1 MKELEK
7 DLILLKICQYVNPIK
22 MLGNANNDL
31 PINFES
37 DIRSLDGWFSEAQ
50 IKGMCSE
57 WRNYMIEVKKLDRL
71 EDDLDP
77 TKLMARIE
85 LFWQENKFKFKS
97 LATLVR
103 FCFTLTTSSAA
114 AERLFSVLKNA
125 FSILQLKSALT
136 DYTSGVIKLNYNEA
150 FINAYPSWDEF
161 REKGFEE
168 FEDFRAADE
177 DDDL

>member
-1 MKELEK
+1 
-7 DLILLKICQYVNPIK
+7 
-22 MLGNANNDL
+22 L
-31 PINFES
+31 PNNFES
-37 DIRSLDGWFSEAQ
+37 DIRSLDGWFSDAQ

-57 WRNYMIEVKKLDRL
+57 WRNYMIEVKKLPRL
-71 EDDLDP
+71 EDDQDP
-77 TKLMARIE
+77 KKLMPRIE
-85 LFWQENKFKFKS
+85 LFWQENRFKFKS

-150 FINAYPSWDEF
+150 FINAYPSWEEF
-161 REKGFEE
+161 KEKGF
-168 FEDFRAADE
+168 
-177 DDDL
+177 DDLLRDADDMDFN